1 MTIVYDPLTYRTVV
15 ARPGEIPYKFW
26 SVNKHVIDAA
36 SAGICTLHSGD
47 EAPGDTSRLWL
58 DLTMPENAVGAVKAY
73 DGASWVALTPALF
86 YSHIAG
92 GAGGFVTDLE
102 MATYVSGLIGVS
114 LQAWGE
120 NLDQWS
126 AIDPTAKED
135 TGVAATLDAAHL
147 AAGDPHP
154 QYLTA
159 AEGAA
164 AYQPLDA
171 ELTSLSGASAN
182 GVSLVTAANYA
193 AMRALLDLEAGTD
206 FLAPAA
212 IAAAYQPL
220 DSDLTAIAA
229 LTTTAFGRAFLAF
242 ADEAAFKAGVNLEI
256 GVDVQAYDADLTAWA
271 AVNPSSYS
279 TTAQIAA
286 AYQQLDS
293 DLTAIAALTT
303 TAYGRAFLAL
313 ADAAAGRT
321 ALGLGTLATQNGTF
335 SGTSSGTN
343 TGDQTITLT
352 GDVTGSG
359 TGSFA
364 ATLATVN
371 ANTGS
376 WGLAGSV
383 AQFVVNAKGL
393 ITSAANVAISIA
405 STAIS
410 DATAAG
416 RSMLTAANAAAQTAL
431 LSAFVGDSGAGG
443 TKGLVPAPIAGDATK
458 FLKGDGTFAS
468 IPGGGDAL
476 TANPLSQFAATT
488 SLQLKNTISDE
499 TGSGALVFA
508 TSPTLVTPA
517 LGTPSA
523 LVLTNATGL
532 PVAGGGTSGTTAE
545 TARAGLSAASFDA
558 GAALGLLTNPFF
570 EISQEYG
577 NTAVTLTGSNIYIAD
592 QWNGVEFCGGVFSSQ
607 VVSDPFSGTATLR
620 RLKSS
625 IKTTATTADAS
636 FSAAEAL
643 VCAQQPI
650 EGTFWGSLGW
660 GTADARA
667 VDIVIIAQSS
677 VTGTYPVS
685 IRNGAVNRSYVTTI
699 SLTANTPTVC
709 LVTIPGDTSGTWV
722 STNAVAAYLEI
733 GSIGGSNFNA
743 TSLNTWEAANKFTH
757 STCTNWAASGTT
769 DFFQVAYAQVFP
781 AGVLPFTSAAEITGE
796 ALQLLL
802 NMRRPYEAELLRCQ
816 RYYEKSFDAGTN
828 PAQNAGYNGAL
839 FQSACA
845 GAGTSVDFPTRFQAI
860 KRTVPTITLYNPS
873 ASNAEI
879 YNTFTGTS
887 FSGSSGSNAG
897 TGGFRAVGISPASTF
912 ASHSCAVHY
921 VANAR
926 M

>member
-286 AYQQLDS
+286 AYQPLDS

-321 ALGLGTLATQNGTF
+321 ALGLGTLATQSGTF

-517 LGTPSA
+517 LGTPASGT
-523 LVLTNATGL
+523 LTNCTGL
-532 PVAGGGTSGTTAE
+532 PVSTGISGLGTGITTLLASTYETGTWTPAVSFATPGNLSVSYTIQTGQYVKIGALVYIYMVLQFTPTYTTASGAVAITGMPFSAADTNVGGVLGGQLAGLTYPASRVFPVIRFTSGTNIGVVAF
-545 TARAGLSAASFDA
+545 ASGFA
-558 GAALGLLTNPFF
+558 
-570 EISQEYG
+570 
-577 NTAVTLTGSNIYIAD
+577 
-592 QWNGVEFCGGVFSSQ
+592 SSSITTTQ
-607 VVSDPFSGTATLR
+607 MPSGTA
-620 RLKSS
+620 
-625 IKTTATTADAS
+625 
-636 FSAAEAL
+636 
-643 VCAQQPI
+643 QQFI
-650 EGTFWGSLGW
+650 F
-660 GTADARA
+660 
-667 VDIVIIAQSS
+667 
-677 VTGTYPVS
+677 
-685 IRNGAVNRSYVTTI
+685 
-699 SLTANTPTVC
+699 TVC
-709 LVTIPGDTSGTWV
+709 
-722 STNAVAAYLEI
+722 Y
-733 GSIGGSNFNA
+733 
-743 TSLNTWEAANKFTH
+743 
-757 STCTNWAASGTT
+757 
-769 DFFQVAYAQVFP
+769 
-781 AGVLPFTSAAEITGE
+781 
-796 ALQLLL
+796 
-802 NMRRPYEAELLRCQ
+802 
-816 RYYEKSFDAGTN
+816 
-828 PAQNAGYNGAL
+828 
-839 FQSACA
+839 
-845 GAGTSVDFPTRFQAI
+845 
-860 KRTVPTITLYNPS
+860 RT
-873 ASNAEI
+873 
-879 YNTFTGTS
+879 
-887 FSGSSGSNAG
+887 
-897 TGGFRAVGISPASTF
+897 
-912 ASHSCAVHY
+912 
-921 VANAR
+921 
-926 M
+926 

>member
-36 SAGICTLHSGD
+36 AAGICTLHSGD

-286 AYQQLDS
+286 AYQPLDS

-321 ALGLGTLATQNGTF
+321 ALGLGTLATQSGTF

-517 LGTPSA
+517 LGTPASGT
-523 LVLTNATGL
+523 LTNCTGL
-532 PVAGGGTSGTTAE
+532 PLSGVVDSTSEALGVGTLE
-545 TARAGLSAASFDA
+545 V
-558 GAALGLLTNPFF
+558 GAATD
-570 EISQEYG
+570 
-577 NTAVTLTGSNIYIAD
+577 TTLS
-592 QWNGVEFCGGVFSSQ
+592 
-607 VVSDPFSGTATLR
+607 R
-620 RLKSS
+620 
-625 IKTTATTADAS
+625 
-636 FSAAEAL
+636 SA
-643 VCAQQPI
+643 
-650 EGTFWGSLGW
+650 
-660 GTADARA
+660 
-667 VDIVIIAQSS
+667 
-677 VTGTYPVS
+677 
-685 IRNGAVNRSYVTTI
+685 
-699 SLTANTPTVC
+699 
-709 LVTIPGDTSGTWV
+709 
-722 STNAVAAYLEI
+722 
-733 GSIGGSNFNA
+733 
-743 TSLNTWEAANKFTH
+743 
-757 STCTNWAASGTT
+757 
-769 DFFQVAYAQVFP
+769 
-781 AGVLPFTSAAEITGE
+781 AGVLACEGSV
-796 ALQLLL
+796 
-802 NMRRPYEAELLRCQ
+802 MYQ
-816 RYYEKSFDAGTN
+816 RNNILGTVSETAG
-828 PAQNAGYNGAL
+828 
-839 FQSACA
+839 
-845 GAGTSVDFPTRFQAI
+845 
-860 KRTVPTITLYNPS
+860 VPTGAIL
-873 ASNAEI
+873 E
-879 YNTFTGTS
+879 
-887 FSGSSGSNAG
+887 SGSNANG
-897 TGGFRAVGISPASTF
+897 YYIRFANGWQICTHILSTGSATTASGNIYVGAQSSWTFPAAFSTTNGLSLSGNIAMSNSTSWANVIPSSSTAGAFRRFSSISDATDRNVRLTAIGLWF
-912 ASHSCAVHY
+912 
-921 VANAR
+921 
-926 M
+926 

>member
-47 EAPGDTSRLWL
+47 EAPGDTTKLWL
-58 DLTMPENAVGAVKAY
+58 DLTLPENAVGAVKAY

-164 AYQPLDA
+164 AYQPLD
-171 ELTSLSGASAN
+171 
-182 GVSLVTAANYA
+182 
-193 AMRALLDLEAGTD
+193 
-206 FLAPAA
+206 
-212 IAAAYQPL
+212 
-220 DSDLTAIAA
+220 
-229 LTTTAFGRAFLAF
+229 
-242 ADEAAFKAGVNLEI
+242 
-256 GVDVQAYDADLTAWA
+256 
-271 AVNPSSYS
+271 
-279 TTAQIAA
+279 
-286 AYQQLDS
+286 S

-321 ALGLGTLATQNGTF
+321 ALGLGTLATQSGTF

-517 LGTPSA
+517 LGTPVSGS
-523 LVLTNATGL
+523 LTNCTGL
-532 PVAGGGTSGTTAE
+532 PVSTGISGLGTGITTLLASTYETGTWTPAVSFATPGNLSVSYTIQTGQYVKIGALVYIYMVLQFTPTYTTASGAVAITGMPFSAADTNVGGVLGGQLAGLTYPASRVFPVIRFTSGTNIGVVAF
-545 TARAGLSAASFDA
+545 ASGFAASA
-558 GAALGLLTNPFF
+558 ITTTQMP
-570 EISQEYG
+570 
-577 NTAVTLTGSNIYIAD
+577 
-592 QWNGVEFCGGVFSSQ
+592 
-607 VVSDPFSGTATLR
+607 SGTA
-620 RLKSS
+620 
-625 IKTTATTADAS
+625 
-636 FSAAEAL
+636 
-643 VCAQQPI
+643 QQFI
-650 EGTFWGSLGW
+650 F
-660 GTADARA
+660 
-667 VDIVIIAQSS
+667 
-677 VTGTYPVS
+677 
-685 IRNGAVNRSYVTTI
+685 
-699 SLTANTPTVC
+699 TVC
-709 LVTIPGDTSGTWV
+709 
-722 STNAVAAYLEI
+722 Y
-733 GSIGGSNFNA
+733 
-743 TSLNTWEAANKFTH
+743 
-757 STCTNWAASGTT
+757 
-769 DFFQVAYAQVFP
+769 
-781 AGVLPFTSAAEITGE
+781 
-796 ALQLLL
+796 
-802 NMRRPYEAELLRCQ
+802 
-816 RYYEKSFDAGTN
+816 
-828 PAQNAGYNGAL
+828 
-839 FQSACA
+839 
-845 GAGTSVDFPTRFQAI
+845 
-860 KRTVPTITLYNPS
+860 RT
-873 ASNAEI
+873 
-879 YNTFTGTS
+879 
-887 FSGSSGSNAG
+887 
-897 TGGFRAVGISPASTF
+897 
-912 ASHSCAVHY
+912 
-921 VANAR
+921 
-926 M
+926 

>member
-36 SAGICTLHSGD
+36 AAGICTLHSGD

-164 AYQPLDA
+164 AYQPLD
-171 ELTSLSGASAN
+171 
-182 GVSLVTAANYA
+182 
-193 AMRALLDLEAGTD
+193 
-206 FLAPAA
+206 
-212 IAAAYQPL
+212 
-220 DSDLTAIAA
+220 
-229 LTTTAFGRAFLAF
+229 
-242 ADEAAFKAGVNLEI
+242 
-256 GVDVQAYDADLTAWA
+256 
-271 AVNPSSYS
+271 
-279 TTAQIAA
+279 
-286 AYQQLDS
+286 S

-321 ALGLGTLATQNGTF
+321 ALGLGTLATQSGTF

-517 LGTPSA
+517 LGTPASGT
-523 LVLTNATGL
+523 LTNCTGL
-532 PVAGGGTSGTTAE
+532 PLSGVVDSTSEALGVGTLE
-545 TARAGLSAASFDA
+545 V
-558 GAALGLLTNPFF
+558 GAATD
-570 EISQEYG
+570 
-577 NTAVTLTGSNIYIAD
+577 TTLS
-592 QWNGVEFCGGVFSSQ
+592 
-607 VVSDPFSGTATLR
+607 R
-620 RLKSS
+620 
-625 IKTTATTADAS
+625 
-636 FSAAEAL
+636 SA
-643 VCAQQPI
+643 
-650 EGTFWGSLGW
+650 
-660 GTADARA
+660 
-667 VDIVIIAQSS
+667 
-677 VTGTYPVS
+677 
-685 IRNGAVNRSYVTTI
+685 
-699 SLTANTPTVC
+699 
-709 LVTIPGDTSGTWV
+709 
-722 STNAVAAYLEI
+722 
-733 GSIGGSNFNA
+733 
-743 TSLNTWEAANKFTH
+743 
-757 STCTNWAASGTT
+757 
-769 DFFQVAYAQVFP
+769 
-781 AGVLPFTSAAEITGE
+781 AGVLACEGSV
-796 ALQLLL
+796 
-802 NMRRPYEAELLRCQ
+802 MYQ
-816 RYYEKSFDAGTN
+816 RNNILGTVSETAG
-828 PAQNAGYNGAL
+828 
-839 FQSACA
+839 
-845 GAGTSVDFPTRFQAI
+845 
-860 KRTVPTITLYNPS
+860 VPTGAIL
-873 ASNAEI
+873 E
-879 YNTFTGTS
+879 
-887 FSGSSGSNAG
+887 SGSNADGYYIRFANGWQICTHILATGAATTASGNVFVG
-897 TGGFRAVGISPASTF
+897 TGVTWTFPAAFSTTNGLSLSGNIAMSNSTSWANVTPGSGTAATIRRFSSISDATDR
-912 ASHSCAVHY
+912 
-921 VANAR
+921 NAR
-926 M
+926 IVAIGLWF

>member
-1 MTIVYDPLTYRTVV
+1 
-15 ARPGEIPYKFW
+15 
-26 SVNKHVIDAA
+26 
-36 SAGICTLHSGD
+36 
-47 EAPGDTSRLWL
+47 
-58 DLTMPENAVGAVKAY
+58 
-73 DGASWVALTPALF
+73 
-86 YSHIAG
+86 
-92 GAGGFVTDLE
+92 
-102 MATYVSGLIGVS
+102 
-114 LQAWGE
+114 
-120 NLDQWS
+120 
-126 AIDPTAKED
+126 
-135 TGVAATLDAAHL
+135 
-147 AAGDPHP
+147 
-154 QYLTA
+154 
-159 AEGAA
+159 
-164 AYQPLDA
+164 
-171 ELTSLSGASAN
+171 
-182 GVSLVTAANYA
+182 
-193 AMRALLDLEAGTD
+193 MRALLDLEAGTD

-286 AYQQLDS
+286 AYQPLDS

-321 ALGLGTLATQNGTF
+321 ALGLGTLATQSGTF

-517 LGTPSA
+517 LGTPVSGA
-523 LVLTNATGL
+523 LANCTGL
-532 PVAGGGTSGTTAE
+532 PTTGLVDEAVTYAKMQNISASAILLGRKTAAAGDPEECTLSEVLDFVGSAARGDLLVRGAATWARKAKGTAGQALVMDADDPVWADQIAAIPFVIDGGGVAITTGVKGDLTIPFACTILEWTLLGDQSGSIVVDVWKDTYANFPPTIADVITASAKPTISATTK
-545 TARAGLSAASFDA
+545 GQSS
-558 GAALGLLTNPFF
+558 
-570 EISQEYG
+570 
-577 NTAVTLTGSNIYIAD
+577 TLTGWTTTITAGDTLRYNVNSATTI
-592 QWNGVEFCGGVFSSQ
+592 QR
-607 VVSDPFSGTATLR
+607 ATLS
-620 RLKSS
+620 LKVR
-625 IKTTATTADAS
+625 KT
-636 FSAAEAL
+636 
-643 VCAQQPI
+643 
-650 EGTFWGSLGW
+650 
-660 GTADARA
+660 
-667 VDIVIIAQSS
+667 
-677 VTGTYPVS
+677 
-685 IRNGAVNRSYVTTI
+685 
-699 SLTANTPTVC
+699 
-709 LVTIPGDTSGTWV
+709 
-722 STNAVAAYLEI
+722 
-733 GSIGGSNFNA
+733 
-743 TSLNTWEAANKFTH
+743 
-757 STCTNWAASGTT
+757 
-769 DFFQVAYAQVFP
+769 
-781 AGVLPFTSAAEITGE
+781 
-796 ALQLLL
+796 
-802 NMRRPYEAELLRCQ
+802 
-816 RYYEKSFDAGTN
+816 
-828 PAQNAGYNGAL
+828 
-839 FQSACA
+839 
-845 GAGTSVDFPTRFQAI
+845 
-860 KRTVPTITLYNPS
+860 
-873 ASNAEI
+873 
-879 YNTFTGTS
+879 
-887 FSGSSGSNAG
+887 
-897 TGGFRAVGISPASTF
+897 
-912 ASHSCAVHY
+912 
-921 VANAR
+921 
-926 M
+926 

>member
-36 SAGICTLHSGD
+36 AAGICTLHSGD

-286 AYQQLDS
+286 AYQPLDS

-321 ALGLGTLATQNGTF
+321 ALGLGTLATQSGTF

-517 LGTPSA
+517 LGTPVSA
-523 LVLTNATGL
+523 NLANCTGL
-532 PVAGGGTSGTTAE
+532 PTTGLVDEAVTYAKMQNISATARLLGRKTAAAGDPEECTLSEVLDFVGSAARGDLLVRGATTWGRKAKGTAGQVLVMDADDPVWADQIAAIPFVIDGGGVAITTGVKGDLTIPFACTILEWTLLGDQSGSIVVDVWKDTYANFPPTIADVITASAKPTISATTN
-545 TARAGLSAASFDA
+545 GQSS
-558 GAALGLLTNPFF
+558 
-570 EISQEYG
+570 
-577 NTAVTLTGSNIYIAD
+577 TLTGWTTTITAGDTLRYNVNSATTI
-592 QWNGVEFCGGVFSSQ
+592 QR
-607 VVSDPFSGTATLR
+607 ATLS
-620 RLKSS
+620 LKVR
-625 IKTTATTADAS
+625 KT
-636 FSAAEAL
+636 
-643 VCAQQPI
+643 
-650 EGTFWGSLGW
+650 
-660 GTADARA
+660 
-667 VDIVIIAQSS
+667 
-677 VTGTYPVS
+677 
-685 IRNGAVNRSYVTTI
+685 
-699 SLTANTPTVC
+699 
-709 LVTIPGDTSGTWV
+709 
-722 STNAVAAYLEI
+722 
-733 GSIGGSNFNA
+733 
-743 TSLNTWEAANKFTH
+743 
-757 STCTNWAASGTT
+757 
-769 DFFQVAYAQVFP
+769 
-781 AGVLPFTSAAEITGE
+781 
-796 ALQLLL
+796 
-802 NMRRPYEAELLRCQ
+802 
-816 RYYEKSFDAGTN
+816 
-828 PAQNAGYNGAL
+828 
-839 FQSACA
+839 
-845 GAGTSVDFPTRFQAI
+845 
-860 KRTVPTITLYNPS
+860 
-873 ASNAEI
+873 
-879 YNTFTGTS
+879 
-887 FSGSSGSNAG
+887 
-897 TGGFRAVGISPASTF
+897 
-912 ASHSCAVHY
+912 
-921 VANAR
+921 
-926 M
+926 